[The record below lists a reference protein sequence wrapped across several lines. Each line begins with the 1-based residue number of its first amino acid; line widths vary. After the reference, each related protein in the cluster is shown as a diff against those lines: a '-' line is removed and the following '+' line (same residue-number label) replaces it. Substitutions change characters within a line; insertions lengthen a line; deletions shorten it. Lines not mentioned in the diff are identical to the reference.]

1 MHTSPLEKR
10 HTSMAWH
17 LQRWSQAIG
26 ACRFGKVYG
35 KDNPSDFVS
44 KANTMADFH
53 HHMDSLM
60 AQHGR
65 LPPRLQ
71 GMFST
76 KESAKDTGCSPTPT
90 ISYLTQI
97 ASCLYHKYNLNEY
110 SL

>member
-76 KESAKDTGCSPTPT
+76 KESAKDTGAVPRQRYL
-90 ISYLTQI
+90 ISR
-97 ASCLYHKYNLNEY
+97 K
-110 SL
+110 